1 MEECDSDYQGASQ
14 FVLVLIVI
22 PFVPVKLECIWHCWE
37 WKPGVRCR
45 NQSWGRRAMI
55 SPGTRTTPCRPRSRV
70 LVVFSESAGLPRGP
84 SFQFQGDIASMS
96 IQRMLMRSSSKLL
109 YVECSI
115 LRTFP
120 SRSAAGFW

>member
-1 MEECDSDYQGASQ
+1 MEECDSDYRGASQ

-22 PFVPVKLECIWHCWE
+22 PFVPVKIECVWHCWE
-37 WKPGVRCR
+37 WKPGVRRR

-84 SFQFQGDIASMS
+84 SFQFQGDIEAYS
-96 IQRMLMRSSSKLL
+96 
-109 YVECSI
+109 
-115 LRTFP
+115 
-120 SRSAAGFW
+120 

>member
-1 MEECDSDYQGASQ
+1 
-14 FVLVLIVI
+14 
-22 PFVPVKLECIWHCWE
+22 
-37 WKPGVRCR
+37 
-45 NQSWGRRAMI
+45 MI
-55 SPGTRTTPCRPRSRV
+55 SPGMRTTPCRPRSHV

-84 SFQFQGDIASMS
+84 SFQFQGDIASML

-120 SRSAAGFW
+120 SRSAAGSW